1 MTQIRKVGIAGGGLM
16 GAGIAHV
23 TALAGFETVVREV
36 SDALAER
43 ARHAIETS
51 FVKAIDKGKV
61 TSSQRDDSMARLSCV
76 TALEAFADCDLVI
89 EAVVESMPAKQE
101 LWRALDDVAQP
112 PCIFA
117 TNTSSLSVAEQA
129 RVTTRCDRFIGMHF
143 FNPVPAMR
151 LVEIVRTMTT
161 SDATVESTA
170 GFVRLIGKDAIVAR
184 DTPGFVV
191 NLLLVPYMLDAVRAC
206 EQGVASVR
214 DIDVGMQLGAGHPMG
229 PLALCDYVGL
239 DTLERVAGILYD
251 GYRERRYAPPP
262 LLRRMVASGWLGRK
276 NGRGFYD
283 YTSEPP
289 VPVSLMG

>member
-1 MTQIRKVGIAGGGLM
+1 M

-23 TALAGFETVVREV
+23 SALSGFQTVVREV

-43 ARHAIETS
+43 ARHSIESS
-51 FVKAIDKGKV
+51 FDKAIDKGKA
-61 TSSQRDDSMARLSCV
+61 TTAQRDESMARLSFV
-76 TALEAFADCDLVI
+76 TTLESFAECDLVI
-89 EAVVESMPAKQE
+89 EAIIESLSAKQE
-101 LWRALDDVAQP
+101 FWRTLDTLAQP
-112 PCIFA
+112 SCVFA

-129 RVTTRCDRFIGMHF
+129 RVTTRSDRFVGMHF

-151 LVEIVRTMTT
+151 LVEIVRTVTT
-161 SDATVESTA
+161 SEATVESAA
-170 GFVRLIGKDAIVAR
+170 GYVRLLGKEAIVAR

-283 YTSEPP
+283 YSSEPP

>member
-23 TALAGFETVVREV
+23 SALAGFETIVREV
-36 SDALAER
+36 SDGLAER
-43 ARHAIETS
+43 ARHSIEASFAKAIE
-51 FVKAIDKGKV
+51 KGKS
-61 TSSQRDDSMARLSCV
+61 TTAQRDESMARLAFV
-76 TALEAFADCDLVI
+76 TSLDAFADCDLVI
-89 EAVVESMPAKQE
+89 EAIVESLPAKQE
-101 LWRALDDVAQP
+101 IWRALDTVAQP
-112 PCIFA
+112 FCIFA

-129 RVTTRCDRFIGMHF
+129 RVTTRGDRFVGMHF

-151 LVEIVRTMTT
+151 LVEIVRTVTT
-161 SDATVESTA
+161 SDATVESSA
-170 GFVRLIGKDAIVAR
+170 GFVRLLGKEAIIAR

-283 YTSEPP
+283 YSSEPP

>member
-1 MTQIRKVGIAGGGLM
+1 M

-23 TALAGFETVVREV
+23 SALAGFETIVREV
-36 SDALAER
+36 SDGLAER
-43 ARHAIETS
+43 ARHSIEASFAKAIE
-51 FVKAIDKGKV
+51 KGKA
-61 TSSQRDDSMARLSCV
+61 TTAQRDESMARLAFV
-76 TALEAFADCDLVI
+76 TSLDAFADCDLVVEAII
-89 EAVVESMPAKQE
+89 ESLSAKQE
-101 LWRALDDVAQP
+101 IWRALDTVAQP
-112 PCIFA
+112 FCIFA

-129 RVTTRCDRFIGMHF
+129 RVTTRGDRFVGMHF

-151 LVEIVRTMTT
+151 LVEIVRTVTT
-161 SDATVESTA
+161 SEATVESAA
-170 GFVRLIGKDAIVAR
+170 GFVRLLGKEAIIAR

-283 YTSEPP
+283 YSSEPP

>member
-16 GAGIAHV
+16 GAGIAQV
-23 TALAGFETVVREV
+23 TALAGFETIVREV

-43 ARHAIETS
+43 ARHAVETS

-61 TSSQRDDSMARLSCV
+61 TSSQRDDSMARLSFV

-101 LWRALDDVAQP
+101 LWRAVDEVAQP

-129 RVTTRCDRFIGMHF
+129 RVTTRGDRFIGMHF

>member
-1 MTQIRKVGIAGGGLM
+1 M

-23 TALAGFETVVREV
+23 SALSGFQTVVREV
-36 SDALAER
+36 SGALAER
-43 ARHAIETS
+43 ARHSIETS
-51 FVKAIDKGKV
+51 FAKAIEKGKA
-61 TSSQRDDSMARLSCV
+61 TPAQRDESIARLSFV
-76 TALEAFADCDLVI
+76 TTPEAFAECDLVI
-89 EAVVESMPAKQE
+89 EAVIESLPAKQE
-101 LWRALDDVAQP
+101 LWRALDTIAQP
-112 PCIFA
+112 SCIFA

-129 RVTTRCDRFIGMHF
+129 RVTTRSDRFVGMHF

-151 LVEIVRTMTT
+151 LVEIVRTVTT
-161 SDATVESTA
+161 SEATVESAA
-170 GFVRLIGKDAIVAR
+170 GYVRLLGKEAIIAR

-206 EQGVASVR
+206 EHGVASVR

-283 YTSEPP
+283 YSSEPP

>member
-1 MTQIRKVGIAGGGLM
+1 M
-16 GAGIAHV
+16 GAGIAQV
-23 TALAGFETVVREV
+23 TSLAGFPTIVREV
-36 SDALAER
+36 SAPLAER
-43 ARHAIETS
+43 AHTSVVESIDKAIAKGKATTGQRDEALGRLS
-51 FVKAIDKGKV
+51 FVTTLD
-61 TSSQRDDSMARLSCV
+61 
-76 TALEAFADCDLVI
+76 AFSECDLVI
-89 EAVVESMPAKQE
+89 EAVVESLEAKRE
-101 LWRALDDVAQP
+101 LWRTLDGIAAA

-129 RVTTRCDRFIGMHF
+129 NVTARGDRFVGMHF

-151 LVEIVRTMTT
+151 LVEVVRTVTT
-161 SDATVESTA
+161 SDDTVAEVS
-170 GFVRLIGKDAIVAR
+170 GFVRLVGKEAIIAR

-206 EQGVASVR
+206 EHGVASVR

-239 DTLERVAGILYD
+239 DTLERVADILYD

-283 YTSEPP
+283 YSTEPP
-289 VPVSLMG
+289 APAEMLA